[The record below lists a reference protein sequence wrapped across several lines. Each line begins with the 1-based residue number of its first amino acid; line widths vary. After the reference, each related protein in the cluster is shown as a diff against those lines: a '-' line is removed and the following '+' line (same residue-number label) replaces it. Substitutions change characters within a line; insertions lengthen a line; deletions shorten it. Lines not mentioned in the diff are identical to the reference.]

1 MRNLTKDATLTYDEK
16 LERKEEEKQSSWLD
30 SNARL
35 PDQLASE
42 PPAEQQP
49 LPLSSSD
56 ILLNHFTGKVI
67 DSSRNY
73 GSVNFYS
80 LGPNLEFRAKIQ
92 LHLLN
97 QKNAESFFS
106 KEVF

>member
-56 ILLNHFTGKVI
+56 ILLNHFLHCVFFHFI
-67 DSSRNY
+67 
-73 GSVNFYS
+73 
-80 LGPNLEFRAKIQ
+80 AKI
-92 LHLLN
+92 LCGKLLYL
-97 QKNAESFFS
+97 
-106 KEVF
+106 